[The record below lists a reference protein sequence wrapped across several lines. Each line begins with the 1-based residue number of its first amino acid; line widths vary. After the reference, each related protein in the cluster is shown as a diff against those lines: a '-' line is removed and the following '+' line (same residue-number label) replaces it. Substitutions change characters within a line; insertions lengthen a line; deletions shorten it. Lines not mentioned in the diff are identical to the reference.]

1 LKSSGRRLN
10 RAGARLALAWPP
22 DEAWTIREHDRDG
35 VCLSVCLIEAD
46 TETQGQTRIAVRS
59 GLVFQEAADL

>member
-35 VCLSVCLIEAD
+35 VCLIEAD